1 MHAPRLHE
9 GLSLR
14 QHLGSDISIR
24 PANEGQNIAAG
35 ASSGLLDTA
44 AGDASRNRTVGLRIG
59 KGEKLEDIIKSTNT
73 VAEGVLTSRYCAS
86 NAQNA
91 LTASMCRTNLVLH
104 ILAHHELGNVIF
116 IIIIIIVIVIV
127 VVVVVIISS
136 IIVIT
141 TI

>member
-1 MHAPRLHE
+1 MVEP
-9 GLSLR
+9 
-14 QHLGSDISIR
+14 
-24 PANEGQNIAAG
+24 
-35 ASSGLLDTA
+35 A

-104 ILAHHELGNVIF
+104 ILVHHELGNVIF
-116 IIIIIIVIVIV
+116 IIIIVIVIIVV